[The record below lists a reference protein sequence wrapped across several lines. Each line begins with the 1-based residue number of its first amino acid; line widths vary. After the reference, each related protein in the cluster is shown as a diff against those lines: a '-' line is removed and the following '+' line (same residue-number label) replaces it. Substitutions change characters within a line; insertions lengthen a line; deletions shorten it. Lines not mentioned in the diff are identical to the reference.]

1 MTFRCVPTFQA
12 ASNDSSSTWVSFLQ
26 LTIKLRYSPVDVG
39 DDGVGPKR
47 FFAILD
53 FSNIIIKFKYFS
65 QVKLISFWVCII
77 ALFVGAPFRC
87 ITVPPM

>member
-1 MTFRCVPTFQA
+1 MFRFVLGKLWKYIFVINYKVEENMTFRCVPTFQA

-53 FSNIIIKFKYFS
+53 FSNIII
-65 QVKLISFWVCII
+65 
-77 ALFVGAPFRC
+77 
-87 ITVPPM
+87 